1 MSEKLDINSL
11 ITQAQKGDQKAFN
24 TLLNTYWKDIYLFQF
39 NKCNNEDEAED
50 ITIKTFARAFDKIS
64 TFNPDYK
71 FKTWLYTIST
81 NLYIDHLRKRKTE
94 TVSIHKNAPDIHR
107 ILDEEPSPADQ
118 LIQEQNLAKLKDF
131 IRMLKPHYQEVINL
145 RYFQELSYKE
155 ISEKLDE
162 PMNNVKVKLLRAKK
176 LLAEIIKN
184 K

>member
-1 MSEKLDINSL
+1 MSEKSDISL
-11 ITQAQKGDQKAFN
+11 LIIEAQKGNQKAFN
-24 TLLNTYWKDIYLFQF
+24 SLLNTYWKDIYHFQF
-39 NKCNNEDEAED
+39 KKCNNEDEAED

-64 TFNPDYK
+64 SFNANYK
-71 FKTWLYTIST
+71 FKTWLYTISN
-81 NLYIDHLRKRKTE
+81 NLYIDHLRKQKTE
-94 TVSIHKNAPDIHR
+94 TVSIHKNSPDIHR
-107 ILDEEPSPADQ
+107 IIDEEPSPADQ
-118 LIQEQNLAKLKDF
+118 LIQQQNLAQLKAF

-155 ISEKLDE
+155 IAEKLAE